1 MGLGIL
7 VRNYTPADRER
18 ILTWRKN
25 SITSE
30 EEGNALWGTAWHK
43 IDNGII
49 EIAKI
54 DPHCFDPDF
63 FPLIYYTTLCPHER
77 CEAFQ
82 IMETLGM
89 LTPVMLEEGIH
100 DSEDRL
106 QKRAKELLHYKI

>member
-1 MGLGIL
+1 MW
-7 VRNYTPADRER
+7 RN
-18 ILTWRKN
+18 N
-25 SITSE
+25 SIASE
-30 EEGNALWGTAWHK
+30 AEENTLWGTDWHE
-43 IDNGII
+43 IDSGIV
-49 EIAKI
+49 EAAKI
-54 DPHCFDPDF
+54 DPHRFDPDF